1 MSYIIHFD
9 GNLTSYTFYNELLGK
24 LHNYFEDRNN
34 EQLVFDFSQ
43 VKLIEPIVIP
53 NLLCVGYIINTST
66 GNPPK
71 IFIPDNISAGHLKR
85 YLFDINFI
93 YFASK
98 YGLFTFD
105 DTILGGLAESNM
117 DKLNNTILFHQDET
131 EQESWDKICY
141 YSQKFINK
149 YLKDFDSYIAPTNL
163 ILELSREIVENSKD
177 HGKSFCFMTIQYNY
191 SREKV
196 YIAYS
201 DCGHGFLQSFL
212 NKNIMVKSE
221 IEAIIEGIFLRYQK
235 PFGLY
240 SVIHKTLSLGGIVR
254 IHSNQDQLVLTRN
267 TMLSLDV
274 SNSAADLKKIL
285 LSEKH
290 TKNIRRNLKF
300 SGVHIEIEIPLSKE
314 EVNKDV

>member
-24 LHNYFEDRNN
+24 LHNYFIEGKDQ
-34 EQLVFDFSQ
+34 QLVFDFSQ
-43 VKLIEPIVIP
+43 VKLVEPIVIP
-53 NLLCVGYIINTST
+53 NLLCVGYIIRTST

-71 IFIPDNISAGHLKR
+71 IFIPDNISAGYLKR
-85 YLFDINFI
+85 YLFDINFTN
-93 YFASK
+93 YAK
-98 YGLFTFD
+98 EYGLFSFD
-105 DTILGGLAESNM
+105 DTVFGGLSESNM

-141 YSQKFINK
+141 YSQKFVNK
-149 YLKDFDSYIAPTNL
+149 YLKDYDSYIAPTNL
-163 ILELSREIVENSKD
+163 ILELSREIVENSKG

-201 DCGHGFLQSFL
+201 DCGQGFLKSFS
-212 NKNIMVKSE
+212 NKRIVVKNE
-221 IEAIIEGIFLRYQK
+221 IESIIEGIFLRYQK

-240 SVIHKTLSLGGIVR
+240 SVIQKTLSLGGIVR
-254 IHSNQDQLVLTRN
+254 IHSNQDQLVLTPN
-267 TMLSLDV
+267 TMLSLDI
-274 SNSAADLKKIL
+274 SNNSSDLKKIL
-285 LSEKH
+285 LSEQY
-290 TKNIRRNLKF
+290 KNNVRRNLKF